1 MTLER
6 IVLIALLAVAFGWG
20 AWRVALW
27 WRRRGRRTE
36 EGAGASGSIVRRPPA
51 VAAGDAL
58 TIAAWTILEAHA
70 PNPLAVLADLQ
81 LEEAIDARRYGEAVA
96 RFQAREH
103 RGDLTVAGQVV
114 TVATNVRDLA
124 KAGSQLTF
132 ELTSS
137 IRAGL
142 ARGTLRLV
150 RDGNGKLLA
159 SVKDSRTGKITEL
172 LRGAP
177 SGARLG
183 ALTATVYGLAH
194 IVSAQDLATKLDAV
208 AHKVD
213 LLVALRGVD
222 QRARLEAA
230 YARAK
235 EIGLGPLDE
244 AAAQELRGI
253 RHDVRELRNVWRGE
267 VMHALAELREP
278 RPPNRVT
285 QHLPGTRARHAALH
299 DGLRDAVGRVAMME
313 FSLRFEHLL
322 AVASGDAEPFLSVL
336 PDELAAWDELG
347 DLVAAKARSIA
358 FDDLTAQPY
367 VDAVRDVVAVY
378 RGGADARS

>member
-1 MTLER
+1 M
-6 IVLIALLAVAFGWG
+6 
-20 AWRVALW
+20 
-27 WRRRGRRTE
+27 
-36 EGAGASGSIVRRPPA
+36 
-51 VAAGDAL
+51 AAGDAL